1 MEEFF
6 NEFGFIGKPQARRLQ
21 NSPNFCVFKYA
32 QAVKQK
38 VWNEAKNRERD
49 WGETLKI
56 GFFSLASHALRAC
69 EAPRFPD
76 FFTDFET
83 TVLQSTGPRRV
94 LTGFPVHSLPVVP
107 ACSLS
112 SLLLLL
118 VRKGRT
124 PPLARRLCFTLG
136 LPTTGLIAPGTCL
149 DGNPIPGLSGA
160 LIELARL
167 MLSGLSLVSN
177 PLNVSALLGPFDPGP
192 VTASDGVL
200 PRVSLWGSSNEAPSN
215 DTCWIAVTRDSLR
228 TKDNY
233 TQLKNEDSTV
243 GTLYC
248 NEIFLTA
255 NKFLK
260 VTQTFQWWRDP
271 DGFRKLCVIF
281 KNLSVLKNIP
291 LQLHSSFVFIC
302 LRSHPCLSS
311 TQG

>member
-1 MEEFF
+1 MQILYLDFQLHQHGR
-6 NEFGFIGKPQARRLQ
+6 NTYEFGFIGKSQARRLH

-32 QAVKQK
+32 RAVKQK
-38 VWNEAKNRERD
+38 VWNEVENRERD
-49 WGETLKI
+49 WGETQKY
-56 GFFSLASHALRAC
+56 GFFLSPHTPYGRARALRARTTLT
-69 EAPRFPD
+69 PRFPD
-76 FFTDFET
+76 FFTDFEKNP

-94 LTGFPVHSLPVVP
+94 LTGFPVHNLPVVP
-107 ACSLS
+107 AGSLS

-118 VRKGRT
+118 VRKGKT
-124 PPLARRLCFTLG
+124 PPLALRLCFTLG

-233 TQLKNEDSTV
+233 TQLKNEDSNV

-248 NEIFLTA
+248 NEIFLTT

-260 VTQTFQWWRDP
+260 VTQTFQ
-271 DGFRKLCVIF
+271 
-281 KNLSVLKNIP
+281 
-291 LQLHSSFVFIC
+291 
-302 LRSHPCLSS
+302 
-311 TQG
+311 

>member
-1 MEEFF
+1 MRL
-6 NEFGFIGKPQARRLQ
+6 ARFARVRLLRHAFPI
-21 NSPNFCVFKYA
+21 SLLILT
-32 QAVKQK
+32 
-38 VWNEAKNRERD
+38 KN
-49 WGETLKI
+49 
-56 GFFSLASHALRAC
+56 
-69 EAPRFPD
+69 
-76 FFTDFET
+76 T

-107 ACSLS
+107 AGSLS

-118 VRKGRT
+118 VRKGKT
-124 PPLARRLCFTLG
+124 PPLALRLCFTLG

-200 PRVSLWGSSNEAPSN
+200 PRLSLWGSSNEAPSN

-248 NEIFLTA
+248 NEIFLTTD
-255 NKFLK
+255 KFLHSYTDLSMMK
-260 VTQTFQWWRDP
+260 GSRRVPKALRHFQEFVGVEEYSFAITQALF
-271 DGFRKLCVIF
+271 
-281 KNLSVLKNIP
+281 LSVCVHTHACLQHRDKNEFKRGP
-291 LQLHSSFVFIC
+291 VVRRDQRRIC
-302 LRSHPCLSS
+302 PKLPNHYHCYLSKTCIRRTPTEPCV
-311 TQG
+311 

>member
-1 MEEFF
+1 MEEILMNLDSLVSHRPVDCKTVRIF
-6 NEFGFIGKPQARRLQ
+6 ACSRT
-21 NSPNFCVFKYA
+21 
-32 QAVKQK
+32 VKQK
-38 VWNEAKNRERD
+38 VWNEAENRERD
-49 WGETLKI
+49 WGDTQKY

-69 EAPRFPD
+69 EARARTTLTPRFPD
-76 FFTDFET
+76 FFTDFEKNP
-83 TVLQSTGPRRV
+83 TVLQCTGPRRV

-107 ACSLS
+107 AGSLS

-118 VRKGRT
+118 VRKGKT
-124 PPLARRLCFTLG
+124 PPLALRLCFTLG

-248 NEIFLTA
+248 HEIFLTT

-260 VTQTFQWWRDP
+260 VTQTFQ
-271 DGFRKLCVIF
+271 
-281 KNLSVLKNIP
+281 
-291 LQLHSSFVFIC
+291 
-302 LRSHPCLSS
+302 
-311 TQG
+311 

>member
-1 MEEFF
+1 M
-6 NEFGFIGKPQARRLQ
+6 
-21 NSPNFCVFKYA
+21 FKYTR
-32 QAVKQK
+32 AVKQK
-38 VWNEAKNRERD
+38 GWNEAENREPD
-49 WGETLKI
+49 WRETLKI
-56 GFFSLASHALRAC
+56 RLFFSRGRVRLARFARVRLLRHAFPISLLILRKK
-69 EAPRFPD
+69 P
-76 FFTDFET
+76 
-83 TVLQSTGPRRV
+83 TVLQSTGPRWV
-94 LTGFPVHSLPVVP
+94 LTGFLVHSLPVVP

-118 VRKGRT
+118 VRNGKT
-124 PPLARRLCFTLG
+124 PPLALRLCFTLG
-136 LPTTGLIAPGTCL
+136 LPTTGLIVPGTCL

-243 GTLYC
+243 GTLYR
-248 NEIFLTA
+248 NEIFLTT

-291 LQLHSSFVFIC
+291 LQSHSSFVFIC

>member
-1 MEEFF
+1 M
-6 NEFGFIGKPQARRLQ
+6 NLDSLVSHKPVDCKTVRIFACSSTRELSNRRSGTRLKTE
-21 NSPNFCVFKYA
+21 S
-32 QAVKQK
+32 
-38 VWNEAKNRERD
+38 ETGERRKN
-49 WGETLKI
+49 TV
-56 GFFSLASHALRAC
+56 FFSRLKRPTGVRLARFARVRLLRHA
-69 EAPRFPD
+69 FPISLLILKKNP
-76 FFTDFET
+76 

-107 ACSLS
+107 AGSLS

-118 VRKGRT
+118 VRKGKT
-124 PPLARRLCFTLG
+124 PPLALRLCFTLG

-243 GTLYC
+243 GTLYR
-248 NEIFLTA
+248 NEIFLTT

-260 VTQTFQWWRDP
+260 VTQTFQ
-271 DGFRKLCVIF
+271 
-281 KNLSVLKNIP
+281 
-291 LQLHSSFVFIC
+291 
-302 LRSHPCLSS
+302 
-311 TQG
+311 

>member
-1 MEEFF
+1 MRLAH
-6 NEFGFIGKPQARRLQ
+6 FGRVRLLRHAFLISLLILRKKP
-21 NSPNFCVFKYA
+21 
-32 QAVKQK
+32 
-38 VWNEAKNRERD
+38 
-49 WGETLKI
+49 
-56 GFFSLASHALRAC
+56 
-69 EAPRFPD
+69 
-76 FFTDFET
+76 
-83 TVLQSTGPRRV
+83 TVLQSTGPRWV
-94 LTGFPVHSLPVVP
+94 LTGFPVHSLPIVP

-200 PRVSLWGSSNEAPSN
+200 PRVSLWGSSDEAPSN
-215 DTCWIAVTRDSLR
+215 DWIAITRDSLR
-228 TKDNY
+228 TKDNN
-233 TQLKNEDSTV
+233 TRLKNEDSTV

-248 NEIFLTA
+248 NEIFLTT

-260 VTQTFQWWRDP
+260 VTQTFQ
-271 DGFRKLCVIF
+271 
-281 KNLSVLKNIP
+281 
-291 LQLHSSFVFIC
+291 
-302 LRSHPCLSS
+302 
-311 TQG
+311 